1 MVSVT
6 LQKAQAGNEEVQD
19 EKQDGTK
26 ISETVPSEQR
36 SEEGDGEEQLDEK
49 VADEQT
55 GVKKEGRVLQNR
67 DEVLE
72 KVLSDKQIKITVDNS
87 ADNKIFEDTAEV

>member
-6 LQKAQAGNEEVQD
+6 LQKAQVCNEEVQD
-19 EKQDGTK
+19 EKQDGMK

-36 SEEGDGEEQLDEK
+36 SEGDGKEQLDEK

-72 KVLSDKQIKITVDNS
+72 KVLSNKQIKITVDNS